1 MSKISKVTVHE
12 PTQEK
17 IAEYNIRAAKALAK
31 ILFKN
36 LSSNNR
42 NRLIEALEKDNKD
55 EIP

>member
-1 MSKISKVTVHE
+1 MSKISKVTVYE

-36 LSSNNR
+36 LSSKNIDN
-42 NRLIEALEKDNKD
+42 LINALEKNNKD
-55 EIP
+55 EIQ